1 MNRRRKKSL
10 YNWIY
15 DSVVYII
22 LIGVAIVTIVPFLQV
37 VTISLSPP
45 EVASSYGL
53 HLFPTK
59 LDFNGYKS
67 ILGYDAIWT
76 SYRVQNF
83 LCGRYLLDNG

>member
-37 VTISLSPP
+37 VTIS
-45 EVASSYGL
+45 
-53 HLFPTK
+53 
-59 LDFNGYKS
+59 
-67 ILGYDAIWT
+67 
-76 SYRVQNF
+76 
-83 LCGRYLLDNG
+83 